1 MSILQHPETDMAWQN
16 LPPWIHDSWTTSG
29 LILPHFFLNG
39 WRQLEAFG
47 SLQFFRENMEIFH
60 PTPRLAIKISQ
71 NWGTPNH
78 WFLWMYPYYISL
90 LKKMTVFGWF
100 RGPHFWRNTQ
110 ILTSCSCLALCEDFL
125 STLLPGHFEV
135 PPAVAA
141 TLLQQSQGGNVRKPN
156 L

>member
-1 MSILQHPETDMAWQN
+1 MAWQN

-29 LILPHFFLNG
+29 LISPHLMNG
-39 WRQLEAFG
+39 WLVGCLWRNG
-47 SLQFFRENMEIFH
+47 SGFYI
-60 PTPRLAIKISQ
+60 AILVKIWRSFIISHIMVISFSKL
-71 NWGTPNH
+71 G
-78 WFLWMYPYYISL
+78 YPKPLVSLNVSLLSL

-110 ILTSCSCLALCEDFL
+110 LLTSCSCLALCEDFL